1 MQRSSLNRRCQ
12 PSVTYTDIQVTEKS
26 RRDLR
31 GCQLTLYSLK
41 YGLYAIF
48 RGPCLNVTR
57 VFSSHVKT
65 SGSGYLHDS
74 PLRKRTKD
82 VTLLA
87 ASHGSVC
94 NTKEAPFAFQRIR
107 LFVLL
112 VLGDEA
118 DSIMPTCMLL
128 RAPHRTHDSRDVQMQ
143 HFTMSSNPASDMI
156 GPSCFGPGAVL
167 AAIR

>member
-74 PLRKRTKD
+74 PLRRRTKD

-94 NTKEAPFAFQRIR
+94 NTKKLLFTSREFASSCCSYLETKQILSCLRVCYCELHTGLTIR
-107 LFVLL
+107 VTSRC
-112 VLGDEA
+112 
-118 DSIMPTCMLL
+118 SILQWHL
-128 RAPHRTHDSRDVQMQ
+128 
-143 HFTMSSNPASDMI
+143 
-156 GPSCFGPGAVL
+156 
-167 AAIR
+167 IRQVT